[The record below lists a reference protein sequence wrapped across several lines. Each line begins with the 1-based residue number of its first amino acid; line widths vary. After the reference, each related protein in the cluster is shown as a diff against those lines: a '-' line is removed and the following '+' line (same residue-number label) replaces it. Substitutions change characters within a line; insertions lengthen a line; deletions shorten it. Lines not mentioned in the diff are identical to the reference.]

1 MITPEQLA
9 KPNTEHAHQAALFC
23 WAANY
28 LRQPSNLI
36 VRNALQ
42 NLFAIPNGDQRGDG
56 TKRGAQIAGGRLKA
70 EGQKNGV
77 PDVMLAWPII
87 GDNGPHLFYAGLFI
101 EMKRP
106 ALKDRPLSYACIKDQ
121 LDCHERLRVAGYR
134 VVVCYSWIEAR
145 DEILKY
151 LGVA

>member
-1 MITPEQLA
+1 MITPEHLA
-9 KPNTEHAHQAALFC
+9 KPDTEHAHQAALFC
-23 WAANY
+23 WAARCINGHD
-28 LRQPSNLI
+28 
-36 VRNALQ
+36 ALQ

-77 PDVMLAWPII
+77 PDIMLAWPIT

-106 ALKDRPLSYACIKDQ
+106 GLQNYKDGGCSKEQ
-121 LDCHERLRVAGYR
+121 LDWHKRLIEVGYR

-151 LGVA
+151 LGVN

>member
-23 WAANY
+23 WAAMTAA
-28 LRQPSNLI
+28 NLI
-36 VRNALQ
+36 QVPQSLCNVLQ

-56 TKRGAQIAGGRLKA
+56 TQRGAQIAGGRLKA

-77 PDVMLAWPII
+77 PDIMLAWSVA
-87 GDNGPHLFYAGLFI
+87 HWHGLFI
-101 EMKRP
+101 EMKHERTRNN
-106 ALKDRPLSYACIKDQ
+106 KFGGLSIEQCEW
-121 LDCHERLRVAGYR
+121 HERLRVAGYR